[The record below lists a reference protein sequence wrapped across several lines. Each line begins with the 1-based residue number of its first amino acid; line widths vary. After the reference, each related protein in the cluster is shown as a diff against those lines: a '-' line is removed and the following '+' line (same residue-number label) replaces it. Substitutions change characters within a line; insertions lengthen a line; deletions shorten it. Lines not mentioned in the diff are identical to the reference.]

1 MKSQHSRRTFLQSLG
16 AAVVG
21 AHFDCERLTGAPGSP
36 GHRIAECQLVTSASL
51 ESMEAFYG
59 GRLELETGRSSRRL
73 TVTAG
78 DTRIV
83 FSEDRQAPDPF
94 YHFAFNIPENKIVAA
109 REWQLL
115 RSSLLPIPER
125 NRAAGLPPD
134 IVDYSHWNAHSI
146 FFLDPGGNVV
156 EYIARHDLTNAA
168 PGPFTSRDI
177 LGTSEIALI
186 VDDVPGTVTHLRAM
200 LALETYRGSSAEF
213 AALGDEAGLVLVMR
227 RGRILNFNPA
237 SQDKAARVYP
247 TRVRLRGAATATT
260 GIDNFP
266 YEIRRAL

>member
-1 MKSQHSRRTFLQSLG
+1 MKSQHPRRTFLQSLG

-21 AHFDCERLTGAPGSP
+21 AHLDVERLIGAPGRP

-59 GRLELETGRSSRRL
+59 GRLELETRRSLGRL
-73 TVTAG
+73 IVTAG
-78 DTRIV
+78 DTQIV
-83 FSEDRQAPDPF
+83 FSEDRQASNPF

-109 REWQLL
+109 REWQLA
-115 RSSLLPIPER
+115 RSPLLPIPER

-156 EYIARHDLTNAA
+156 EYIARHDLKNSAA
-168 PGPFTSRDI
+168 GAFSSRDI

-186 VDDVPGTVTHLRAM
+186 VDDVPATVTQLRSA
-200 LALETYRGSSAEF
+200 LALESYRGASAEF
-213 AALGDEAGLVLVMR
+213 AALGDESGLVLVMR

-237 SQDKAARVYP
+237 SQEKAARVYP
-247 TRVRLRGAATATT
+247 TRVQLRGAATDKVAIAT
-260 GIDNFP
+260 FP
-266 YEIRRAL
+266 YQIRKAL